1 VRCLMVRVA
10 SRAISAWV
18 TPSTRFALVALLRWW
33 AWPMMRTAT
42 GSRGSAAPES
52 GHVATPSP
60 RRSGDGGSSLVHG
73 CQRRLAPRLAC
84 RPSTRTSALL
94 DNGVGPSL
102 HPETHSD
109 PNLFAAKDPG
119 QPSIAR
125 CPLAAGVEERPAD
138 ATDKS
143 HRCFWGFP
151 DQRAWTADSAV
162 KRAITLTSLR
172 AKTASSRRRYRC
184 DRYRIWEHHHTYYDR
199 YFRRGSDRRAAIAV
213 DTNNVA
219 ALADAGLCA
228 RFVTATCR
236 RGTVRRPTLQS
247 HSRAHVYQQ
256 CFPTRTC

>member
-1 VRCLMVRVA
+1 MWRPPPPGGRRMAALA
-10 SRAISAWV
+10 SSMGV
-18 TPSTRFALVALLRWW
+18 N
-33 AWPMMRTAT
+33 
-42 GSRGSAAPES
+42 
-52 GHVATPSP
+52 
-60 RRSGDGGSSLVHG
+60 DGWLHDGPVDH
-73 CQRRLAPRLAC
+73 Q
-84 RPSTRTSALL
+84 RTSALL
-94 DNGVGPSL
+94 DNGAGPSL

-143 HRCFWGFP
+143 HRCSWGFP

-184 DRYRIWEHHHTYYDR
+184 DRYRVWEHHHTYYDR
-199 YFRRGSDRRAAIAV
+199 YFCRGSDRRVAKIA

-219 ALADAGLCA
+219 AMAN
-228 RFVTATCR
+228 CR
-236 RGTVRRPTLQS
+236 PRHTFRDRHLSPRDCSWTNSVFPLSCPGVPTVFGSEDVLDPL
-247 HSRAHVYQQ
+247 
-256 CFPTRTC
+256 RTNGCT